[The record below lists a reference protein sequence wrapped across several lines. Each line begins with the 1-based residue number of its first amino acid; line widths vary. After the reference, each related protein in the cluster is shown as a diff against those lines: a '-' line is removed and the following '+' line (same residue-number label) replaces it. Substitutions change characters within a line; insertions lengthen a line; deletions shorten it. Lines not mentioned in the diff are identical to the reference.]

1 MKKMGYEAICNKY
14 GIVPLSVEEE
24 AALSDAAKKTRQNKM
39 HIIDLCEDMRLQLYS
54 IENRAKSIPE
64 TDDTVQADLVAD
76 LTNLVSKMHRY
87 GCAAAMFGR

>member
-1 MKKMGYEAICNKY
+1 MSKLNAMYKHY
-14 GIVPLSVEEE
+14 GLQPMTLDEEI
-24 AALSDAAKKTRQNKM
+24 AMPAAAKQTRGNKM
-39 HIIDLCEDMRLQLYS
+39 RIIDLCEDMRLQLYS

-64 TDDTVQADLVAD
+64 TDDAAHADLVAD

>member
-1 MKKMGYEAICNKY
+1 MGYEEICNKY

-24 AALSDAAKKTRQNKM
+24 AALSDAAKKTRRNKM
-39 HIIDLCEDMRLQLYS
+39 QIIDLCEDMRLQLYS

-64 TDDTVQADLVAD
+64 TDDAAQADLVTD

>member
-1 MKKMGYEAICNKY
+1 MKKMGYEEICNKY
-14 GIVPLSVEEE
+14 GIMPLSVEEE
-24 AALSDAAKKTRQNKM
+24 AALSDTAKKTRQNKM

-64 TDDTVQADLVAD
+64 TDDAAQADLVTG

-87 GCAAAMFGR
+87 GCAAAMFGK